1 MDTILRLVFERT
13 PLALFNGYKR
23 KLGNVLLVGAGV
35 LQVVSQVYAIPFAPE
50 VLAYIGAATRV
61 LGDMHDQAKGN

>member
-1 MDTILRLVFERT
+1 MDSIIRFIFERT
-13 PLALFNGYKR
+13 PLALLNGYKR

-35 LQVVSQVYAIPFAPE
+35 LQVVSQVYAVPFAPE

-61 LGDMHDQAKGN
+61 LGDMHDQAKVE